1 MSPGPPPGARWLLGL
16 VLRGDEGHA
25 FRGDL
30 DERFHRK
37 AEEEGVRAARW
48 WYRTQALN
56 VLLWSIALAVDW
68 GRGSWAGIGGELRSS
83 FRTLRRSPLHA
94 AGVSGTLGLGLA
106 AATVAFAVA
115 WKVWLAPMPY
125 PDPDRVVRLYELEPL
140 PSAAGATD
148 PDSRRQR
155 FSPGLLH
162 DFRAHSW
169 RTLQGVS
176 GVSRGSRVGWSRDGE
191 VEMLS
196 RASLAPE
203 GFRILGIVPLHG
215 RPPAGE
221 GEVLLSEAFW
231 RRSFGADP
239 GVVGATMRL
248 GGGGRS
254 ATIVGVAHLPR
265 GYPGRVDL
273 VDGAWGGDATTSAG
287 SADGD
292 RDFRHIEVIARLRPG
307 RSPAEAKE
315 EADAFMAARARV
327 HPEHRGWSTEVVVL
341 ADDLI
346 RPFRDLLALLHAA
359 GLVLLLLAVV
369 NVVGFVAARRVEGSR
384 DRFLRLALGA
394 SEGRLLRR
402 SLVESLVLA
411 LVGTI
416 PAILAAWWLIAPVRA
431 LLPADIPRLDEV
443 AVTPGIAAVGLSVGI
458 TVGALIGVAGY
469 LVSRLARPSRS
480 RPAAWQVMGDG
491 GRGALVVGQVALTTL
506 VLSAGTAV
514 LHRAVEMNSIDLGF
528 EPEGVSVT
536 STVIDRPERYEIV
549 RTLLEDLQGR
559 GIPAAAAVN
568 APLTMD
574 EGEVPRF
581 GMRRNAAS
589 EEIVYEMHLASME
602 YFRVM
607 GIDLLSGR
615 SFEPGDGP
623 TSQPVVAVSEEFVRQ
638 YFPSGTTV
646 EEAVGQTVAPLPYGS
661 TRPLV
666 VGVVRATRHH
676 GPDAPLVP
684 EVYVPL
690 AQLSTDAV
698 WLLLQGAPE
707 AIAEPFAAV
716 ADGMDP
722 VLRWSPLMPYTSL
735 LVEWFGPLRVQ
746 LLTIGLLSG
755 AGLLLA
761 CLGLYSFIAYR
772 VASRRKE
779 LGIRRALGAP
789 DGTLVWHVFAGG
801 LAWAATGTLLGLM
814 AWYRL
819 LPWATGFVE
828 GLPDAGLAVPLTVA
842 VVIGGACV
850 LATAGPA
857 LRATRMDPA
866 VTLREDVQ

>member
-1 MSPGPPPGARWLLGL
+1 MSPRPPSGARWLLAL
-16 VLRGDEGHA
+16 VLRGEEGRA

-30 DERFHRK
+30 DERFHGK
-37 AEEEGVRAARW
+37 AEEEGLRAARR

-56 VLLWSIALAVDW
+56 VLLWSVALAAD
-68 GRGSWAGIGGELRSS
+68 GMRGSSAGIGGEVRSA
-83 FRTLRRSPLHA
+83 FRTLRHGPLHA

-106 AATVAFAVA
+106 AAMVAFAVT
-115 WKVWLAPMPY
+115 WKVWFSPMPY
-125 PDPDRVVRLYELEPL
+125 PDPDRVVRLYEMQPAA
-140 PSAAGATD
+140 SSAGATD
-148 PDSRRQR
+148 RDSRRQR

-169 RTLQGVS
+169 RTLESVS
-176 GVSRGSRVGWSRDGE
+176 GVSRGGQIGWSRDGE
-191 VEMLS
+191 IEMLS
-196 RASLAPE
+196 RGSLSHE
-203 GFRILGIVPLHG
+203 GFRILGIETLHG
-215 RPPAGE
+215 RPPASGD
-221 GEVLLSEAFW
+221 EVLLSEAFW

-239 GVVGATMRL
+239 DVVGATMSL
-248 GGGGRS
+248 GGGARS
-254 ATIVGVAHLPR
+254 TRVVGVAPLPP

-273 VDGAWGGDATTSAG
+273 VDGTWGGDATTSAG
-287 SADGD
+287 SVDDD

-307 RSPAEAKE
+307 HTPAEAKE
-315 EADAFMAARARV
+315 EADAFVAARARV

-346 RPFRDLLALLHAA
+346 RPFRDLLALFYAA
-359 GLVLLLLAVV
+359 GLVFLLLAVV
-369 NVVGFVAARRVEGSR
+369 NVVGFVAARKVEGRR
-384 DRFLRLALGA
+384 DRLLRLALGA

-402 SLVESLVLA
+402 SLVESLVLT

-416 PAILAAWWLIAPVRA
+416 PAILAAWWLVAPVRA
-431 LLPADIPRLDEV
+431 LLPAGIPRLDEV
-443 AVTPGIAAVGLSVGI
+443 AVTPGLAAAGLSVGI
-458 TVGALIGVAGY
+458 AVGGLLGVAGY
-469 LVSRLARPSRS
+469 LVSRLATPSRG
-480 RPAAWQVMGDG
+480 RPAPWQVMGTG
-491 GRGALVVGQVALTTL
+491 GRGALVVGQVALTAL
-506 VLSAGTAV
+506 VLSAGAAV
-514 LHRAVEMNSIDLGF
+514 LHRAVEVNGIDLGF
-528 EPEGVSVT
+528 EPEGVSIT
-536 STVIDRPERYEIV
+536 STVIDRPERYEVV

-581 GMRRNAAS
+581 GMQRDAAS

-607 GIDLLSGR
+607 GIDLLAGR
-615 SFEPGDGP
+615 PFGPGDGP

-646 EEAVGQTVAPLPYGS
+646 EGAVGQTVAPLPYGS

-666 VGVVRATRHH
+666 VGVVRATRHD

-684 EVYVPL
+684 EIYVPL

-698 WLLLQGAPE
+698 WILLQGDPE
-707 AIAEPFAAV
+707 AVGGTFAAV
-716 ADGMDP
+716 ADGVDP

-761 CLGLYSFIAYR
+761 CLGLYSFIAYQ
-772 VASRRKE
+772 VASRRVE
-779 LGIRRALGAP
+779 LGIRRVLGAP
-789 DGTLVWHVFAGG
+789 GGRLVWNVVAGG
-801 LAWAATGTLLGLM
+801 LAMAAVGTLLGLV

-819 LPWATGFVE
+819 LPWVTGFVE
-828 GLPDAGLAVPLTVA
+828 GLSEAGSTVPLTVMA
-842 VVIGGACV
+842 VIGGACV
-850 LATAGPA
+850 LATVGPA
-857 LRATRMDPA
+857 LRATRVDPA
-866 VTLREDVQ
+866 VTLREDV